1 MIENL
6 NSKLD
11 SHENLTDEEMTHAI
25 NLMMEGE
32 IEQHLI
38 EHFLKG
44 LNKKGITVREIS
56 SAAKV
61 MREKSLKFDLKDPN
75 IIDTCGTGGTG
86 LHIFNCSTASAIVA
100 TAAGAKVSKHGNRG
114 ISSKSGSADFLIEAG
129 ADINHERDKLAQIF
143 NKVGFVFLFAPLHHL
158 SMKHV
163 MPARQNL
170 ATKTI
175 FNLLGPHTNPSNAKK
190 QIIGVYEKSLVE
202 KFVNVSNSLGI
213 QRVMIVHGND
223 GLDEITITGDS
234 HVAELNQ
241 GKFSTYEIN
250 PKHFGIEIASIEQIV
265 ADSPKT
271 SLQMVL
277 DAFNGSKTPVQ
288 DMIALNA
295 GSALYISGIAKD
307 IKDGIDLAYATMHSG
322 KAAETLAM
330 YVDSSK

>member
-6 NSKLD
+6 NTKLD
-11 SHENLTDEEMTHAI
+11 SQENLTDEEMTHAI

-38 EHFLKG
+38 EHFLLK

-61 MREKSLKFDLKDPN
+61 MREKSLKFDLKDSN

-114 ISSKSGSADFLIEAG
+114 ISSKSGSADFLVEAG
-129 ADINHERDKLAQIF
+129 ANINHEREQLAEIF

-202 KFVNVSNSLGI
+202 KFVNVSNSLGMH
-213 QRVMIVHGND
+213 RVMIVHGDD

-250 PKHFGIEIASIEQIV
+250 PKHFGIETASIEQIV

-295 GSALYISGIAKD
+295 GSALYISGIAKG
-307 IKDGIDLAYATMHSG
+307 IEDGIDLAFATMNSG
-322 KAAETLAM
+322 KALETLDM
-330 YVDSSK
+330 YVAASK

>member
-1 MIENL
+1 
-6 NSKLD
+6 
-11 SHENLTDEEMTHAI
+11 
-25 NLMMEGE
+25 
-32 IEQHLI
+32 
-38 EHFLKG
+38 
-44 LNKKGITVREIS
+44 
-56 SAAKV
+56 
-61 MREKSLKFDLKDPN
+61 
-75 IIDTCGTGGTG
+75 
-86 LHIFNCSTASAIVA
+86 
-100 TAAGAKVSKHGNRG
+100 
-114 ISSKSGSADFLIEAG
+114 
-129 ADINHERDKLAQIF
+129 
-143 NKVGFVFLFAPLHHL
+143 
-158 SMKHV
+158 

-202 KFVNVSNSLGI
+202 KFVNVSNSLGM
-213 QRVMIVHGND
+213 QRVMIVHGDD

-250 PKHFGIEIASIEQIV
+250 PKHFGIETASIEQIV

-295 GSALYISGIAKD
+295 GAALYISGIAKD
-307 IKDGIDLAYATMHSG
+307 IEDGIDLAFATMNSG
-322 KAAETLAM
+322 KALETLDM
-330 YVDSSK
+330 YVAASK

>member
-1 MIENL
+1 M
-6 NSKLD
+6 
-11 SHENLTDEEMTHAI
+11 
-25 NLMMEGE
+25 
-32 IEQHLI
+32 
-38 EHFLKG
+38 
-44 LNKKGITVREIS
+44 REIS

-61 MREKSLKFDLKDPN
+61 MREKSLKFDLKDSD

-86 LHIFNCSTASAIVA
+86 LHTFNCSTASAIVA

-114 ISSKSGSADFLIEAG
+114 ISSKSGSADFLVEAG
-129 ADINHERDKLAQIF
+129 ANINHEREQLAEIF

-202 KFVNVSNSLGI
+202 KFVNVSNSLGMH
-213 QRVMIVHGND
+213 RVMIVHGDD

-250 PKHFGIEIASIEQIV
+250 PKHFGIETASIEQIV

-295 GSALYISGIAKD
+295 GSALYISGIAKG
-307 IKDGIDLAYATMHSG
+307 IEDGIDLAFATMNSG
-322 KAAETLAM
+322 KALETLDM
-330 YVDSSK
+330 YVAASK

>member
-1 MIENL
+1 M
-6 NSKLD
+6 
-11 SHENLTDEEMTHAI
+11 
-25 NLMMEGE
+25 
-32 IEQHLI
+32 
-38 EHFLKG
+38 
-44 LNKKGITVREIS
+44 REIS

-61 MREKSLKFDLKDPN
+61 MREKSLKFDLKDSN

-114 ISSKSGSADFLIEAG
+114 ISSKSGSADFLVEAG
-129 ADINHERDKLAQIF
+129 ANINHEREQLAEIF

-202 KFVNVSNSLGI
+202 KFVNVSNSLGM
-213 QRVMIVHGND
+213 QRVMIVHGDD

-250 PKHFGIEIASIEQIV
+250 PKHFGIETASIEQIV

-295 GSALYISGIAKD
+295 GSALYISGITKD
-307 IKDGIDLAYATMHSG
+307 IKDGIDLAFVTMNSG
-322 KAAETLAM
+322 KAVETLDM
-330 YVDSSK
+330 YVAASK

>member
-38 EHFLKG
+38 EHFLLG
-44 LNKKGITVREIS
+44 LNKKEITVRAIS

-61 MREKSLKFDLKDPN
+61 MREKSLKFDLKDSN

-114 ISSKSGSADFLIEAG
+114 ISSKSGSADFLVEAG
-129 ADINHERDKLAQIF
+129 ANINHEREQLAEIF

-202 KFVNVSNSLGI
+202 KFVNVSNSLGM
-213 QRVMIVHGND
+213 QRVMIVHGDD

-234 HVAELNQ
+234 HVAELNH

-250 PKHFGIEIASIEQIV
+250 PKHFGIETASIEQIV

-295 GSALYISGIAKD
+295 GAALYISGIAKD
-307 IKDGIDLAYATMHSG
+307 IEDGIGLAFATMNSG
-322 KAAETLAM
+322 KALETLDM
-330 YVDSSK
+330 YVAASK

>member
-6 NSKLD
+6 NTKLD

-38 EHFLKG
+38 EHFLLK

-61 MREKSLKFDLKDPN
+61 MREKSLKFDLKDRN

-114 ISSKSGSADFLIEAG
+114 ISSKSGSADFLVEAG
-129 ADINHERDKLAQIF
+129 ANINHEREQLAEIF

-202 KFVNVSNSLGI
+202 KFVNVSNSLGMH
-213 QRVMIVHGND
+213 RVMIVHGDD

-250 PKHFGIEIASIEQIV
+250 PKHFGIETASIEQIV

-295 GSALYISGIAKD
+295 GSALYISGIAKG
-307 IKDGIDLAYATMHSG
+307 IEDGIDLAFATMNSG
-322 KAAETLAM
+322 KALETLDM
-330 YVDSSK
+330 YVAASK

>member
-1 MIENL
+1 M
-6 NSKLD
+6 
-11 SHENLTDEEMTHAI
+11 
-25 NLMMEGE
+25 
-32 IEQHLI
+32 
-38 EHFLKG
+38 
-44 LNKKGITVREIS
+44 REIS

-61 MREKSLKFDLKDPN
+61 MREKSLKFDLKDSN

-114 ISSKSGSADFLIEAG
+114 ISSKSGSADFLVEAG
-129 ADINHERDKLAQIF
+129 ANINHEREQLAEIF

-202 KFVNVSNSLGI
+202 KFVNVSNSLGM
-213 QRVMIVHGND
+213 QRVMIVHGDD

-250 PKHFGIEIASIEQIV
+250 PKHFGIETASIEQIV

-271 SLQMVL
+271 RLQMVL

-295 GSALYISGIAKD
+295 GSALYISGITKD
-307 IKDGIDLAYATMHSG
+307 IKDGIDLAFVTMNSG
-322 KAAETLAM
+322 KAVETLDM
-330 YVDSSK
+330 YVAASK

>member
-1 MIENL
+1 
-6 NSKLD
+6 
-11 SHENLTDEEMTHAI
+11 
-25 NLMMEGE
+25 
-32 IEQHLI
+32 
-38 EHFLKG
+38 
-44 LNKKGITVREIS
+44 
-56 SAAKV
+56 
-61 MREKSLKFDLKDPN
+61 
-75 IIDTCGTGGTG
+75 
-86 LHIFNCSTASAIVA
+86 
-100 TAAGAKVSKHGNRG
+100 
-114 ISSKSGSADFLIEAG
+114 
-129 ADINHERDKLAQIF
+129 
-143 NKVGFVFLFAPLHHL
+143 
-158 SMKHV
+158 

-202 KFVNVSNSLGI
+202 KFVNVSNSLGM
-213 QRVMIVHGND
+213 QRVMIVHGDD

-250 PKHFGIEIASIEQIV
+250 PKHFGIETASIEQIV

-295 GSALYISGIAKD
+295 GAALYISGIAKD
-307 IKDGIDLAYATMHSG
+307 IEVGFVLAFATMNSG
-322 KAAETLAM
+322 KALETLDM
-330 YVDSSK
+330 YVAASK

>member
-6 NSKLD
+6 NTKLD

-38 EHFLKG
+38 EHFLLK

-61 MREKSLKFDLKDPN
+61 MREKSLKFDLKDSN

-114 ISSKSGSADFLIEAG
+114 ISSKSGSADFLVEAG
-129 ADINHERDKLAQIF
+129 ANINHEREQLAEIF

-202 KFVNVSNSLGI
+202 KFVNVSNSLGM
-213 QRVMIVHGND
+213 QRVMIVHGDD

-250 PKHFGIEIASIEQIV
+250 PKHFGIETASIEQIV

-307 IKDGIDLAYATMHSG
+307 IEDGIGLAFATMNSG
-322 KAAETLAM
+322 KALETLDM
-330 YVDSSK
+330 YVAASK

>member
-6 NSKLD
+6 NTKLD
-11 SHENLTDEEMTHAI
+11 SQENLTDEEMTHAI

-38 EHFLKG
+38 EHFLLK

-61 MREKSLKFDLKDPN
+61 MREKSLKFDLKDSN

-114 ISSKSGSADFLIEAG
+114 ISSKSGSADFLVEAG
-129 ADINHERDKLAQIF
+129 ANINHEREQLAEIF

-202 KFVNVSNSLGI
+202 KFVNVSNSLGM
-213 QRVMIVHGND
+213 QRVMIVHGDD

-250 PKHFGIEIASIEQIV
+250 PKHFGIETASIEQIV

-295 GSALYISGIAKD
+295 GSALYISGIAKG
-307 IKDGIDLAYATMHSG
+307 IEDGIDLAFATMNSG
-322 KAAETLAM
+322 KALETLDM
-330 YVDSSK
+330 YVAASK

>member
-6 NSKLD
+6 NTKLD
-11 SHENLTDEEMTHAI
+11 SQENLTDEEMTHAI

-38 EHFLKG
+38 EHFLLK

-61 MREKSLKFDLKDPN
+61 MREKSLKFDLKDSN

-114 ISSKSGSADFLIEAG
+114 ISSKSGSADFLVEAG
-129 ADINHERDKLAQIF
+129 ANINHEREQLAEIF

-202 KFVNVSNSLGI
+202 KFVNVSNSLGMH
-213 QRVMIVHGND
+213 RVMIVHGDD

-250 PKHFGIEIASIEQIV
+250 PKHFGIETASIEQIV

-307 IKDGIDLAYATMHSG
+307 IKDGIDLAFATMNSG
-322 KAAETLAM
+322 KALETLDM
-330 YVDSSK
+330 YVAASK

>member
-6 NSKLD
+6 NTKLD
-11 SHENLTDEEMTHAI
+11 SQENLTDEEMTHAI

-38 EHFLKG
+38 EHFLLK

-61 MREKSLKFDLKDPN
+61 MREKSLKFDLKDSN

-114 ISSKSGSADFLIEAG
+114 ISSKSGSADFLVEAG
-129 ADINHERDKLAQIF
+129 ANINHEREQLAEIF

-202 KFVNVSNSLGI
+202 KFVNVSNSLGM
-213 QRVMIVHGND
+213 QRVMIVHGDD

-250 PKHFGIEIASIEQIV
+250 PKHFGIETASIEQIV

-307 IKDGIDLAYATMHSG
+307 IEDGIGLAFATMNSG
-322 KAAETLAM
+322 KALETLDM
-330 YVDSSK
+330 YVAASK

>member
-1 MIENL
+1 M
-6 NSKLD
+6 
-11 SHENLTDEEMTHAI
+11 
-25 NLMMEGE
+25 
-32 IEQHLI
+32 
-38 EHFLKG
+38 
-44 LNKKGITVREIS
+44 REIS

-61 MREKSLKFDLKDPN
+61 MREKSLKFDLKDSN

-114 ISSKSGSADFLIEAG
+114 ISSKSGSADFLVEAG
-129 ADINHERDKLAQIF
+129 ANINHEREQLAEIF

-202 KFVNVSNSLGI
+202 KFVNVSNSLGMH
-213 QRVMIVHGND
+213 RVMIVHGDD

-250 PKHFGIEIASIEQIV
+250 PKHFGIETASIEQIV

-295 GSALYISGIAKD
+295 GAALYISAIAKD
-307 IKDGIDLAYATMHSG
+307 IEDGIDLAFATMNSG
-322 KAAETLAM
+322 KALETLDM
-330 YVDSSK
+330 YVAASK

>member
-6 NSKLD
+6 NTKLD

-25 NLMMEGE
+25 NLMMKGE

-38 EHFLKG
+38 EHFLLK

-61 MREKSLKFDLKDPN
+61 MREKSLKFDLKDSN

-114 ISSKSGSADFLIEAG
+114 ISSKSGSADFLVEAG
-129 ADINHERDKLAQIF
+129 ANINHEREQLAEIF

-202 KFVNVSNSLGI
+202 KFVNVSNSLGMH
-213 QRVMIVHGND
+213 RVMIVHGDD

-250 PKHFGIEIASIEQIV
+250 PKHFGIETASIEQIV

-307 IKDGIDLAYATMHSG
+307 IEDGIDLAFATMNSG
-322 KAAETLAM
+322 KALETLDM
-330 YVDSSK
+330 YVAASK

>member
-6 NSKLD
+6 NTKLD
-11 SHENLTDEEMTHAI
+11 SQENLTDEEMTHAI

-38 EHFLKG
+38 EHFLLK

-61 MREKSLKFDLKDPN
+61 MREKSLKFDLKDSN

-114 ISSKSGSADFLIEAG
+114 ISSKSGSADFLVEAG
-129 ADINHERDKLAQIF
+129 ANINHEREQLAEIF

-202 KFVNVSNSLGI
+202 KFVNVSNSLGMH
-213 QRVMIVHGND
+213 RVMIVHGDD

-250 PKHFGIEIASIEQIV
+250 PKHFGIETASIEQIV

-307 IKDGIDLAYATMHSG
+307 IEDGIDLAFATMNSG
-322 KAAETLAM
+322 KALETLDM
-330 YVDSSK
+330 YVAASK

>member
-1 MIENL
+1 
-6 NSKLD
+6 
-11 SHENLTDEEMTHAI
+11 
-25 NLMMEGE
+25 
-32 IEQHLI
+32 
-38 EHFLKG
+38 
-44 LNKKGITVREIS
+44 
-56 SAAKV
+56 
-61 MREKSLKFDLKDPN
+61 
-75 IIDTCGTGGTG
+75 
-86 LHIFNCSTASAIVA
+86 
-100 TAAGAKVSKHGNRG
+100 
-114 ISSKSGSADFLIEAG
+114 
-129 ADINHERDKLAQIF
+129 
-143 NKVGFVFLFAPLHHL
+143 
-158 SMKHV
+158 MKHV

-295 GSALYISGIAKD
+295 GSALYILSLIH
-307 IKDGIDLAYATMHSG
+307 I
-322 KAAETLAM
+322 
-330 YVDSSK
+330 